1 MNCGGVEM
9 LQTLEMRWFKPGE
22 IPVAVCQWFDQ
33 DCPGRLLGEAE
44 TRTDWYLEPI
54 APCDYLNIKF
64 RQGRLEIKWRQMQFP
79 QLSLEQQWQGRVEQW
94 VKWLCEEATLQDF
107 VPQGQA
113 WIAVQKAR
121 SQRQFVISTDACCN
135 LELTQLRV
143 HNQNWWTMGL
153 ESTGDQESLHS
164 IARQLS
170 ENCPETLTDQEAMA
184 YPHWLSQQLRQN
196 PQNQG

>member
-1 MNCGGVEM
+1 M

-22 IPVAVCQWFDQ
+22 IPVAVRQWFDQ
-33 DCPGRLLGEAE
+33 TCPGTHLGEAE

-79 QLSLEQQWQGRVEQW
+79 QLSLQQQWQGRMEQW
-94 VKWLCEEATLQDF
+94 GKWLCEEATLQEF
-107 VPQGQA
+107 VPEGQA
-113 WIAVQKAR
+113 WIAVQKSR
-121 SQRQFVISTDACCN
+121 SQRQFVISADACCN

-143 HNQNWWTMGL
+143 DNQNWWTLGL
-153 ESTGDQESLHS
+153 ESTRDQESLHS

-170 ENCPETLTDQEAMA
+170 ETCPATLTDQQAMA
-184 YPHWLSQQLRQN
+184 YPHWLFRRLRQN
-196 PQNQG
+196 P